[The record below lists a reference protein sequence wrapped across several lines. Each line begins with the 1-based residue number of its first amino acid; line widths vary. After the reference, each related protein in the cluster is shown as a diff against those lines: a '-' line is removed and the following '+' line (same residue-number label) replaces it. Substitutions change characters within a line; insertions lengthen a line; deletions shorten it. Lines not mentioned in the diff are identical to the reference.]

1 MVWKESK
8 ELGVGKARSKSGKIM
23 VVANYGNY
31 QFYASKYEAAS
42 FLLKKEHDLRDHGY
56 VPEGT

>member
-8 ELGVGKARSKSGKIM
+8 ELGVGRARSKSGKIM

-31 QFYASKYEAAS
+31 E
-42 FLLKKEHDLRDHGY
+42 LLLNLLDDTFTHK
-56 VPEGT
+56 TS